1 MNIGDTIM
9 LSRTDR
15 LSATFQGAKSLWQHV
30 IASIS
35 LLLFIIFLLGG
46 FDGVYGQR
54 SGVRQGTATF
64 QRVAST
70 VDLDERDDKLY
81 RRPPTYLIIASKIV
95 RPSTVYKVT
104 VQLKV
109 YFIPQSISIIPAEHF
124 HMLSYCIDILG
135 CCKST

>member
-9 LSRTDR
+9 LSRTDK

-109 YFIPQSISIIPAEHF
+109 YFIPQSIFYNS
-124 HMLSYCIDILG
+124 S
-135 CCKST
+135 

>member
-1 MNIGDTIM
+1 MI
-9 LSRTDR
+9 SRTDK
-15 LSATFQGAKSLWQHV
+15 LSATSQGAKSLWQHV

-35 LLLFIIFLLGG
+35 ILLFIIFLLGG

-95 RPSTVYKVT
+95 RPSTVYKVKG
-104 VQLKV
+104 LSKV
-109 YFIPQSISIIPAEHF
+109 MSRRFF
-124 HMLSYCIDILG
+124 L
-135 CCKST
+135 